1 MCTPTNTFNR
11 GKEDFTN
18 DLEKSTKEADTK
30 TFEIPAHSRQ
40 YSKLAD
46 ARTALVGL
54 EPTNLGVKVPC
65 LAAWLHPIIFKQNSG
80 VSSGART
87 HDLQGHNLAL

>member
-30 TFEIPAHSRQ
+30 TFEIPAHSRR

-65 LAAWLHPIIFKQNSG
+65 LAAWLKGNVKSSAHPQPRYRQHTRQQY
-80 VSSGART
+80 GAEI
-87 HDLQGHNLAL
+87 Q